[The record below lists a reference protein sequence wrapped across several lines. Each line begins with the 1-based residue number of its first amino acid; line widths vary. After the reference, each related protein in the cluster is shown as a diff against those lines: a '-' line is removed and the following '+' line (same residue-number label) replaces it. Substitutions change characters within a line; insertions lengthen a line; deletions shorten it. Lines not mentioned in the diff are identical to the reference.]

1 MYITNKYIL
10 FTKSRRPSPGND
22 FINRAMYR
30 ALETGPFIFSLGNLV
45 WSNLVINGGP
55 SYALAPNLISIT
67 IAGIFMII
75 PYKGFFSAYV
85 KIEYG

>member
-1 MYITNKYIL
+1 
-10 FTKSRRPSPGND
+10 
-22 FINRAMYR
+22 
-30 ALETGPFIFSLGNLV
+30 
-45 WSNLVINGGP
+45 LVINGGP